1 MDLMTQIKQKKAL
14 VGVIGLG
21 YVGLPLVRGFC
32 QAGFQVIGFDIDEE
46 KIRKLNDGEPY
57 ILSLSKE
64 HLRDLLARKQFHA
77 TAQFQELAQVDAIV
91 ICVPTPL
98 DHMKQPDLSA
108 VKNTTRSI
116 QQYLRPQQLVILES
130 TTYPGTTEEEM
141 LPILESTGL
150 KAGIDFY
157 LAYSPEREDPGNK
170 KHTIAHLPKVVGG
183 YNTLS
188 LELACELYRQVA
200 PQIVPVS
207 NLKTAEACKILEN
220 IYRCVNIAMINELKI
235 LFERMKI
242 DIWEVIDAA
251 STKPFGF
258 QPFYPGPGLGGHCIP
273 IDPFYLSWKA
283 KEFGMNV
290 QFIELAG
297 EINTQ
302 MPHYVVSKVFE
313 SLNRHGKTVKNA
325 KILILGVAYKKDID
339 DIRESPALELMK
351 LLIEHGAKICY
362 NDPFISKIPK
372 MRHYDISLT
381 STPLTENLLHSLDL
395 VLIATNH
402 STYDYSWIVAHS
414 SLIVDTRNAT
424 KFVPHFRER
433 IIKA

>member
-1 MDLMTQIKQKKAL
+1 MDLMTKIQQKQAI

-32 QAGFQVIGFDIDEE
+32 QAGFQVIGFDIDHG
-46 KIRKLNDGEPY
+46 KIKKLNEGEPY
-57 ILSLSKE
+57 ILSLSQE
-64 HLRDLLARKQFHA
+64 QLRHLLAQKQFHA
-77 TAQFQELAQVDAIV
+77 TTAFEELVKVDAIV

-98 DHMKQPDLSA
+98 DHMKQPDLTA
-108 VKNTTRSI
+108 VKNTTLSI
-116 QQYLRPQQLVILES
+116 QKYLRLQQLIILES

-141 LPILESTGL
+141 LPRLEATGL
-150 KAGIDFY
+150 KAGVDFY

-170 KHTIAHLPKVVGG
+170 KYTLTSIPKVVGG
-183 YNTLS
+183 FNAIS
-188 LELACELYRQVA
+188 LELACELYRKVA
-200 PQIVPVS
+200 PQVVPVS

-251 STKPFGF
+251 ATKPFGF

-283 KEFGMNV
+283 KEYGMNV

-313 SLNRHGKTVKNA
+313 SLNHHGKTVKGS
-325 KILILGVAYKKDID
+325 KILVLGVAYKKDVD
-339 DIRESPALELMK
+339 DIRESPALELIK
-351 LLIEHGAKICY
+351 LLIEHGANIYY
-362 NDPFISKIPK
+362 NDPLIPKIPK
-372 MRHYDISLT
+372 MRHYDISLS
-381 STPLTENLLHSLDL
+381 STPLTEELLHSLDL
-395 VLIATNH
+395 VLIATDHN
-402 STYDYSWIVAHS
+402 SYDYSWIVANS
-414 SLIVDTRNAT
+414 SLIIDTRNAT
-424 KFVPHFRER
+424 KNVSQFRER
-433 IIKA
+433 VIKA